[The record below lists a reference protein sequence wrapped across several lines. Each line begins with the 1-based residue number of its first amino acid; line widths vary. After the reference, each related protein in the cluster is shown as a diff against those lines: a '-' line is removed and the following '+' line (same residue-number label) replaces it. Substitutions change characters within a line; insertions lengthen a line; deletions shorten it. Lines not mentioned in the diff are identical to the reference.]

1 MRSRVPAFAL
11 AFTAI
16 MIILAFLPAENK
28 ALTVDPYEVYP
39 GTLYLPLVDYDE
51 KGDTLLLT
59 ITFKGTSSEDYQP
72 RGIDILIV
80 DETRAK
86 RTSRMEFLEGEAV
99 WIRKNVTL
107 RVEEE
112 ITNPTNSE
120 KAIVFNNPVREGDN
134 DDWDNATVRIRI
146 DYEVKNKQEEEGMD
160 FVPIVLAIV
169 LIIVVLVLIS
179 MVIIYFKRRS
189 KDARTFFNPET
200 GPYYAFRSVL
210 DGKTY
215 YIDPDQYARLY
226 ESNSLGN
233 YDFLGTAPR
242 IGGTITPPEGSAMEA
257 AMSTPMEGQIMTA
270 VPIDQSQQLDL
281 ASLEATPV
289 NPEQA
294 DPRDYPD
301 YESPPAY
308 DEPQD
313 ALGMQSYPEGMT
325 GTETGDH
332 TSDSIYQESQIPA
345 PEGPSVSEDAHSP
358 PDAGDGGE
366 PPLQTQSGEGSDT
379 GGQEVEEQ

>member
-1 MRSRVPAFAL
+1 MRSRVPVFAL
-11 AFTAI
+11 AFTAV
-16 MIILAFLPAENK
+16 MITLAFLPAENE

-51 KGDTLLLT
+51 KGDTLSLT

-80 DETRAK
+80 EESRAR
-86 RTSRMEFLEGEAV
+86 RTTRMEFLEGEAV

-146 DYEVKNKQEEEGMD
+146 DYEVNNKQEEDGMD
-160 FVPIVLAIV
+160 FIPILVAIV
-169 LIIVVLVLIS
+169 LVIVILVLIS

-233 YDFLGTAPR
+233 YDFLGTAAR

-270 VPIDQSQQLDL
+270 VPIDQSQQFDL
-281 ASLEATPV
+281 ASLQATPV
-289 NPEQA
+289 DPQQDA
-294 DPRDYPD
+294 PRDNQQG
-301 YESPPAY
+301 ESPPEY
-308 DEPQD
+308 SETQD
-313 ALGMQSYPEGMT
+313 ALGMQSYPAGMT
-325 GTETGDH
+325 REETGSQP
-332 TSDSIYQESQIPA
+332 SDSAHQEASPSA
-345 PEGPSVSEDAHSP
+345 PEGPPVSEEAPYP
-358 PDAGDGGE
+358 PDAGADGE
-366 PPLQTQSGEGSDT
+366 PPLQTRAGEDNDT
-379 GGQEVEEQ
+379 GGQGNEE